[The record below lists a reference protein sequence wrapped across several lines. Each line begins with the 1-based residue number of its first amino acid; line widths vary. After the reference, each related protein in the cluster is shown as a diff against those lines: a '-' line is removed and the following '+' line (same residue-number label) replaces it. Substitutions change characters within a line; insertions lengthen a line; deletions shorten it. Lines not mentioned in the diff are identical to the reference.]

1 MAPVNKCK
9 VFTCREKTC
18 SKIDRSNRDKHEKRF
33 NHKMA
38 KLRCKQLFLDE
49 KENIYHCATPGC
61 SMNSKFKGNIVRHM
75 KDSAQQQLRNEQ
87 KADNIVCHYCGK
99 TFVQKSN
106 RDCHVRNNMK
116 MELLTTHTQMKLLMR
131 VLFP

>member
-1 MAPVNKCK
+1 
-9 VFTCREKTC
+9 
-18 SKIDRSNRDKHEKRF
+18 
-33 NHKMA
+33 MA

-116 MELLTTHTQMKLLMR
+116 MELLSIHTQMKLLMR
-131 VLFP
+131 VLLP